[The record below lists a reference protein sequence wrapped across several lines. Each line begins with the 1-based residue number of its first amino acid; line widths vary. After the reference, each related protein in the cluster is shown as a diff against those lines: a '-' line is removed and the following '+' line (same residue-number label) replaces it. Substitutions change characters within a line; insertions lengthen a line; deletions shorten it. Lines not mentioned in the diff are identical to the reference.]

1 MTDVR
6 IRLEVD
12 LEVGASDISL
22 ADRPVATTREFNDAI
37 SVDLDELGVVVGIEV
52 LGLATTIPYDEL
64 ARRYH
69 IHSDVLAAVNLIR
82 PSVGYFA
89 EMHFTGD
96 SSTSLSNDSQL
107 APA

>member
-1 MTDVR
+1 MSDVR

-12 LEVGASDISL
+12 LEVGASYIALS
-22 ADRPVATTREFNDAI
+22 DRPVERTRDFNDAI
-37 SVDLDELGVVVGIEV
+37 SVDLDEFGVVVGIEV
-52 LGLATTIPYDEL
+52 MGLGTTIPYDEL

-69 IHSDVLAAVNLIR
+69 IRSDVLEAVNLIR

-96 SSTSLSNDSQL
+96 SSTSLSTVSQL
-107 APA
+107 TSV